1 MNPTTSIKALCLS
14 KVYSFSNNS
23 GNKDSQLKALD
34 NISFEIFQ
42 GENIGIIGPNGSGK
56 STLLKIMAG
65 ITRPTSGELVI
76 YGRVASILD
85 IGAGFNLELTGR
97 ENVFLNGQI
106 LGFTKKEIRQRL
118 NEIIEFSGVQDYI
131 DEAVKT
137 YSNGMYLRLA
147 FSIIAHLDF
156 DVYLFDEVMS
166 VGDAEFS
173 LKTREVVRKL
183 LESNKTIVTVSHN
196 LKELENKS
204 RILYLEQGQL
214 QKHQALSLTISD
226 YIESKLK
233 KSAKEVYTEN
243 TSLRALTSFTSSE
256 DILVKEIKFYQEGTG
271 RFQTQKEF
279 LIAVE
284 YDKLQ
289 DKDTIDLIIKAS
301 DYSGSPIFSS
311 AEFIEGDFSQDT
323 SAGRYTLQCKIMPN
337 LFYANI
343 YKLSFIFVKNASS
356 AIQSHMQNGKD
367 IIKQTPTEISL
378 ALEDVIIFRPAF
390 VKNESVVDLERFDF
404 KGQLLMGLDWSR
416 SKN

>member
-1 MNPTTSIKALCLS
+1 MNNSISIQAKQLS
-14 KVYSFSNNS
+14 KVYSLS
-23 GNKDSQLKALD
+23 KDRSATSPKVKALD
-34 NISFEIFQ
+34 NVSFAVYQ

-65 ITRPTSGELVI
+65 ITQPSEGELII

-85 IGAGFNLELTGR
+85 IGAGFNMELSGR

-106 LGFTKKEIRQRL
+106 LGFSKSEIRPKL
-118 NEIIEFSGVQDYI
+118 DEIIEFSGIEKFI
-131 DEAVKT
+131 DEPVKT

-156 DVYLFDEVMS
+156 DVYLFDEVMN

-173 LKTREVVRKL
+173 LKSSEVIQKL
-183 LESNKTIVTVSHN
+183 TNSNKTVVTVSHN
-196 LKELENKS
+196 LKELEDKS

-214 QKHQALSLTISD
+214 QKHEALSLTISD

-243 TSLRALTSFTSSE
+243 TSLTGLTSFTSSE
-256 DILVKEIKFYQEGTG
+256 DILVKEIKFYQKGTE

-279 LIAVE
+279 LIKVE
-284 YDKLQ
+284 YDKLHDQ
-289 DKDTIDLIIKAS
+289 DTIDLILNAS

-311 AEFIEGDFSQDT
+311 AEFIEGEFSQET
-323 SAGRYTLQCKIMPN
+323 SAGTYTLQCKIMPN

-356 AIQSHMQNGKD
+356 AIRAYMQNGKD
-367 IIKQTPTEISL
+367 IIKQTPAEISL
-378 ALEDVIIFRPAF
+378 ALKDVIIFRPSF
-390 VKNESVVDLERFDF
+390 VKNDSVLDLERFDF
-404 KGQLLMGLDWSR
+404 KGQLLMGLDWKR